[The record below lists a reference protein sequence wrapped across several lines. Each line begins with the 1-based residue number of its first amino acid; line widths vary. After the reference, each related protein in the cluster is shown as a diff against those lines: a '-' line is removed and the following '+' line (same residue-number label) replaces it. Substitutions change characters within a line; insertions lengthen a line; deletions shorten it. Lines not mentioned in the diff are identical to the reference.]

1 MEFDVE
7 VVLDCDIV
15 STLAKIDGISL
26 LVEIFEDIRIVIPNA
41 VYVELLEAERIGF
54 TFTEKIFQS
63 QIEITTMLDSEL
75 IDFKN
80 IVKNKRIHHGEA
92 EGIAI
97 ARNRNGVFL
106 TNDRIAVR
114 FCEQNDVKVLD
125 LKDILR
131 MAARKKVINETEMV
145 KLIKDIEV
153 KDNTIIVEKDEILQE
168 YEN

>member
-1 MEFDVE
+1 ME

-15 STLAKIDGISL
+15 STLAKIDRISI
-26 LVEIFEDIRIVIPNA
+26 LVEIFEDKRIVIPNA

-54 TFTEKIFQS
+54 RFTEKIFQS

-97 ARNRNGVFL
+97 ARNRKGVFL

-131 MAARKKVINETEMV
+131 IAARKKIINEIEMI
-145 KLIKDIEV
+145 KLIMDIEV